1 MSIQVLGVKALGQDF
16 ERLKRVATTSETR
29 RAFRAGAGVVRD
41 EARRQA
47 PRGRTKDGSKRPGQ
61 LRRSIVS
68 FLGRRRRNGEDVV
81 SFARVNVLK
90 GRVRAPHGHLVEFGT
105 GERRPKTARFMTF
118 RYGGKIIRAR
128 KVRGVQANA
137 FFSRAVGVAGDRA
150 LQMVTGSLKKQ
161 IEGRS

>member
-1 MSIQVLGVKALGQDF
+1 MAIQVLGVKALGQDF

-29 RAFRAGAGVVRD
+29 RAFRAGSGVVRD

-47 PRGRTKDGSKRPGQ
+47 PRGRTKDGADQPGQ
-61 LRRSIVS
+61 LRRAITS
-68 FLGRRRRNGEDVV
+68 FLGRRTRNGEDVV

-90 GRVRAPHGHLVEFGT
+90 GRIRAPHGHLVEFGT

-118 RYGGKIIRAR
+118 RYGGKVIRAR
-128 KVRGVQANA
+128 KVRGMRANA
-137 FFSRAVGVAGDRA
+137 YFSRAVSVAGDKA

-161 IEGRS
+161 IEGRN